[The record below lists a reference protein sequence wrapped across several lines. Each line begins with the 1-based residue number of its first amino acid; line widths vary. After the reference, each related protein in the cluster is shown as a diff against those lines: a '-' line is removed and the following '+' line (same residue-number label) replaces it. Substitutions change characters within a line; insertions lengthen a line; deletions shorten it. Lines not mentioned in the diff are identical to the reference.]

1 MTENAQINDLPI
13 DAASH
18 AVWHYGDL
26 SWKLDA
32 LQRQI
37 REHYYQLEV
46 DKILILSS
54 RQIGKSF
61 LAILLAIEFCLRNP
75 GKIVRVL
82 APTLKQ
88 VQDIVQDN
96 LLPICADA
104 PPGLIERSK
113 SEYRWRIDK
122 GSLRL
127 GALERA
133 HVDNNRGGNA
143 SLVLYE
149 EGGFVS
155 SDDYKYATDSV
166 IGPQLLRS
174 GGREIHITSPSEDSE
189 HHLHTDVLPYCE
201 LKDSLFTYT
210 VYDSPSISQR
220 LIDKAIE
227 RCGGIDTDAFK
238 REYLAQIIRSKT
250 LSIIPEF
257 NVDKHVKIFEVPEHY
272 RAIFTIDMGGVRD
285 KTAGFSVVWDF
296 KRAKMLIT
304 HEVFADRNTQ
314 TTHIIAA
321 AQPILNEIKIGS
333 NIYGDVPG
341 QTSIDME
348 KEFKFPI
355 GAVLK
360 TDRDGAINNLRLDFL
375 RETIE
380 IHPRCKMLI
389 GSLKSCRYNDQRTD
403 FLRSEQFGHADAI
416 MALVYAAR
424 LVDRITNPF
433 PAPIINRDRQ
443 IQVPYRNKDQT
454 NLAEVAEALVPWNPM
469 KSRL

>member
-1 MTENAQINDLPI
+1 M
-13 DAASH
+13 
-18 AVWHYGDL
+18 
-26 SWKLDA
+26 
-32 LQRQI
+32 
-37 REHYYQLEV
+37 
-46 DKILILSS
+46 
-54 RQIGKSF
+54 
-61 LAILLAIEFCLRNP
+61 
-75 GKIVRVL
+75 
-82 APTLKQ
+82 
-88 VQDIVQDN
+88 
-96 LLPICADA
+96 PICADA

-122 GSLRL
+122 SSLRL

-155 SDDYKYATDSV
+155 SDDYNYATNSV

-189 HHLHTDVLPYCE
+189 HVLHNDILPYCE
-201 LKDSLFTYT
+201 LKKSLFTYT

-227 RCGGIDTDAFK
+227 RCGGEATDAFK
-238 REYLAQIIRSKT
+238 REYLAQVIRSKT

-257 NVDKHVKIFEVPEHY
+257 NTDRHVKIFEVPEHY

-285 KTAGFSVVWDF
+285 KTCALSIVWDF
-296 KRAKMLIT
+296 VRNKMLIT

-314 TTHIIAA
+314 TSHIIAES
-321 AQPILNEIKIGS
+321 QPILREIKIGT

-341 QTSIDME
+341 QASIDME

-360 TDRDGAINNLRLDFL
+360 SDRDGAINNLRLDFL

-403 FLRSEQFGHADAI
+403 FLRSDIYGHADAI
-416 MALVYAAR
+416 MALVYGAR
-424 LVDRITNPF
+424 LVDRVTNPF
-433 PAPIINRDRQ
+433 PAKPINRDTQ
-443 IQVPYRNKDQT
+443 IQIPYRNKEMS
-454 NLAEVAEALVPWNPM
+454 NLREVAEALVPWNPIT
-469 KSRL
+469 SRK